1 MAISTRGNQFQ
12 TENKF
17 GAALFADTLERGH
30 AVIGTAPS
38 LISLLSAVF
47 SPYMPS
53 PSQISDAHVSDSG
66 QMGSFE
72 LEESIASL
80 QAATPGHVDFRIGHI
95 IRAVK
100 HPRRGLTVRLYGRLR
115 R

>member
-47 SPYMPS
+47 SPYMP
-53 PSQISDAHVSDSG
+53 
-66 QMGSFE
+66 FE

>member
-1 MAISTRGNQFQ
+1 
-12 TENKF
+12 
-17 GAALFADTLERGH
+17 
-30 AVIGTAPS
+30 
-38 LISLLSAVF
+38 
-47 SPYMPS
+47 
-53 PSQISDAHVSDSG
+53 
-66 QMGSFE
+66 MGSFE